1 MDSRQD
7 TDEWDPPSTGSIIQ
21 ILMCVFAAC
30 IYGGGVYLHIK
41 IVQVSRR
48 EQEMSWMLDV
58 TNSIILILHFAH
70 VIIMHGVTYL
80 VKDLYLHLGEW
91 YCYLSKAVT
100 MLGIAHSTQNSF
112 IVALLKYMMIVYFQ
126 TPSDRK
132 KSQIKYVFLILNMI
146 YPVFVN
152 GVFFVLMP
160 DYIIRFDGISQA
172 NRCLGTSELKIN
184 GTFNDNVKIAN
195 ACIII
200 IAPDQNMSFQ

>member
-1 MDSRQD
+1 
-7 TDEWDPPSTGSIIQ
+7 
-21 ILMCVFAAC
+21 
-30 IYGGGVYLHIK
+30 
-41 IVQVSRR
+41 
-48 EQEMSWMLDV
+48 
-58 TNSIILILHFAH
+58 
-70 VIIMHGVTYL
+70 
-80 VKDLYLHLGEW
+80 
-91 YCYLSKAVT
+91 

-152 GVFFVLMP
+152 GVFLVLMP

-172 NRCLGTSELKIN
+172 NRCLGKPELKIN

-200 IAPDQNMSFQ
+200 MAPAQNISFQYIFYLIRKSSCCLHVVITYANVGNFLEMILYCRIFGFMHRYANHNIVIDRIQIYKYN